1 MPNMF
6 ISSETSHFPP
16 PDSLVLTSPRV
27 LVVDDHEDIREPV
40 AIYLERQGFEAI
52 PVAGAMEMWSVL
64 RRRPIDVI
72 VLDIMLTDGNGL
84 VLCREVARTS
94 ATPVI
99 LLTAMA
105 GYEDRVIGLEA
116 GADDYVV
123 KPFDPAELAARIRTV
138 LRRVARSGIQQES
151 TALQRFE
158 FEGWVFD
165 VAARELSDPAGRR
178 VILSETEYR
187 LLAVL
192 AEHCGEVLSRDRLLD
207 LTQSD
212 NLSVFDRSIDT
223 QVCRLR
229 KKLESAPQM
238 PRLIK
243 TVRGGGYLFA
253 ARVRPLP
260 P

>member
-1 MPNMF
+1 MPNTF
-6 ISSETSHFPP
+6 IAGEAGRLPP
-16 PDSLVLTSPRV
+16 PGSWVSSRPRV

-40 AIYLERQGFEAI
+40 TVYLGRQGFEAI
-52 PVAGAMEMWSVL
+52 PASGASEMRAVL
-64 RRRPIDVI
+64 RQRHVDVI

-84 VLCREVARTS
+84 TLCRELASTS
-94 ATPVI
+94 AIPVI

-105 GYEDRVIGLEA
+105 DYRDRVTGLEA

-138 LRRVARSGIQQES
+138 LRRLARSSG
-151 TALQRFE
+151 APPAQRFE

-165 VAARELSDPAGRR
+165 VAARELLDPAGRR
-178 VILSETEYR
+178 IVLSEVEYR

-192 AEHCGEVLSRDRLLD
+192 AEHGGEVLSRDRLLD
-207 LTQSD
+207 LTQPD
-212 NLSVFDRSIDT
+212 DLSVFDRSIDT

-229 KKLESAPQM
+229 KKLEMTPQA

-253 ARVRPLP
+253 ARVRSLP

>member
-1 MPNMF
+1 MPNTL
-6 ISSETSHFPP
+6 IASESGCFSPQNGLALPP
-16 PDSLVLTSPRV
+16 ARV

-40 AIYLERQGFEAI
+40 TIYLGRQGFEAV
-52 PVAGAMEMWSVL
+52 PAAGAMEMRAVL
-64 RRRPIDVI
+64 RQRPVDVI
-72 VLDIMLTDGNGL
+72 VLDIMLTDGDGL
-84 VLCREVARTS
+84 ELCRELTGTS
-94 ATPVI
+94 AMPVI

-105 GYEDRVIGLEA
+105 GYQDRVIGLDA

-123 KPFDPAELAARIRTV
+123 KPFDPAELAARIRSV
-138 LRRVARSGIQQES
+138 LRRLARGS
-151 TALQRFE
+151 ALPVPAVVQRFE

-165 VAARELSDPAGRR
+165 VAARELTDPHGRR

-187 LLAVL
+187 LLTVF
-192 AEHCGEVLSRDRLLD
+192 AEYHGEVLSRDHLLD
-207 LTQSD
+207 LTQPND
-212 NLSVFDRSIDT
+212 LSVFDRSIDT

-229 KKLESAPQM
+229 KKLEPEPQM

-253 ARVRPLP
+253 ANVQPWP